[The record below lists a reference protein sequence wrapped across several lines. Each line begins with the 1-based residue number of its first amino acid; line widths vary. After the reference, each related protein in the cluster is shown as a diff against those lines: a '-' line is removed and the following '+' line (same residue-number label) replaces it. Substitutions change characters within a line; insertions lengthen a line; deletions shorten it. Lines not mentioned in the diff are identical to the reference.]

1 MKKVVMLFVIISLL
15 SGCFPSQEE
24 KQQKFIRAIEQ
35 GNVEA
40 VREYMK
46 KEKNI
51 NFKIKNETPLDVAMR
66 TGQRDIA
73 VKLLKSGGKSAVMPL
88 PPLHFAL
95 ASSLAQG
102 NEENIEI
109 VKQIVNEQTVR
120 EKDKENN
127 TPLHIAA
134 GSGNLAFVQLVCQYD
149 VDVNAINKH
158 GETPLLLAVQA
169 GNIDVVRFLYE
180 HGANVEIANK
190 AGETPLY
197 KAVERNF
204 IDVATYLLEKKAKVD
219 AQTTIGKTPLM
230 VAAEYGYDKLVTL
243 LLRYGADVQVKD
255 KTGNTALSLA
265 QYWKHENII
274 KQLKEKGAK

>member
-40 VREYMK
+40 VRDYMK

-73 VKLLKSGGKSAVMPL
+73 VKLLKAGGKSAVMPL

-102 NEENIEI
+102 DEENIEM
-109 VKQIVNEQTVR
+109 VKQIVNEETVR

-134 GSGNLAFVQLVCQYD
+134 GSGDVSLVQLVCQYD
-149 VDVNAINKH
+149 VDVNAENKQ

-180 HGANVEIANK
+180 RGANMEIANK
-190 AGETPLY
+190 DGETPLY

-204 IDVATYLLEKKAKVD
+204 IDVATYLLEKGANVD
-219 AQTTIGKTPLM
+219 AKTNIGKTPLM
-230 VAAEYGYDKLVTL
+230 VAAEYGYDELVAL
-243 LLRYGADVQVKD
+243 LLRYGADVHVKD
-255 KTGNTALSLA
+255 KIGNTALSLA

>member
-1 MKKVVMLFVIISLL
+1 MKKVMTLFVIISLL

-73 VKLLKSGGKSAVMPL
+73 VKLLKAGGKSAAMPL

-95 ASSLAQG
+95 VSSLAQG

-109 VKQIVNEQTVR
+109 VKQIINEQTVR

-134 GSGNLAFVQLVCQYD
+134 GSGNIDLVQLVCQYD
-149 VDVNAINKH
+149 VDVNAVNKH

-180 HGANVEIANK
+180 RGANVEIANE

-204 IDVATYLLEKKAKVD
+204 IDVATYLLEKGADVNTKTNIK
-219 AQTTIGKTPLM
+219 KTPLM
-230 VAAEYGYDKLVTL
+230 VAAEYGYDELVTL
-243 LLRYGADVQVKD
+243 LLRYGADVHVKD
-255 KTGNTALSLA
+255 DTGNTALSLA

>member
-1 MKKVVMLFVIISLL
+1 MKKVMTLFVIISLL

-35 GNVEA
+35 GNIQA
-40 VREYMK
+40 VRDYME

-51 NFKIKNETPLDVAMR
+51 NFKIKHETPLDVAMR

-73 VKLLKSGGKSAVMPL
+73 AQLLKVGGKSAVMPL

-120 EKDKENN
+120 EKDKQHN

-134 GSGNLAFVQLVCQYD
+134 GSGNLALVQLVCQYD
-149 VDVNAINKH
+149 VDVNAVNKY

-169 GNIDVVRFLYE
+169 GNVDVVRFLYE
-180 HGANVEIANK
+180 HGANVEIANQV
-190 AGETPLY
+190 GETPLY

-219 AQTTIGKTPLM
+219 AKTNIGKTPLM
-230 VAAEYGYDKLVTL
+230 VAAEYGYDELMTL
-243 LLRYGADVQVKD
+243 LLRYGADVHVRD
-255 KTGNTALSLA
+255 NTGNTALSLA

>member
-1 MKKVVMLFVIISLL
+1 MKKAVVLFVIISLL
-15 SGCFPSQEE
+15 SGCFPSQKE
-24 KQQKFIRAIEQ
+24 KQQQFIQAIEQ
-35 GNVEA
+35 GNIQA

-51 NFKIKNETPLDVAMR
+51 NFKIKHETPLDVAMR

-73 VKLLKSGGKSAVMPL
+73 AQLLKAGGKSAIMPL
-88 PPLHFAL
+88 PPLHFAI

-102 NEENIEI
+102 NEENVKI
-109 VKQIVNEQTVR
+109 VKQIVNEKTVR
-120 EKDKENN
+120 EKDENNN

-134 GSGNLAFVQLVCQYD
+134 GSGNLTLVKLVCQYD
-149 VDVNAINKH
+149 VDVNAVNAH

-169 GNIDVVRFLYE
+169 GNVQVVRFLYE
-180 HGANVEIANK
+180 QGANIEAVNK
-190 AGETPLY
+190 AGETSLY

-204 IDVATYLLEKKAKVD
+204 IDVATYLLEKGANVNGK
-219 AQTTIGKTPLM
+219 TNIGKTPLM
-230 VAAEYGYDKLVTL
+230 VAAEYGYDELVTL
-243 LLRYGADVQVKD
+243 LLRYGADVHVKD
-255 KTGNTALSLA
+255 DTGNTALSLA

>member
-1 MKKVVMLFVIISLL
+1 MKKVMTLFVIISLL
-15 SGCFPSQEE
+15 SGCFSSKEE
-24 KQQKFIRAIEQ
+24 KQQRFIQAIEQ
-35 GNVEA
+35 GNVQA
-40 VREYMK
+40 VRDYME

-51 NFKIKNETPLDVAMR
+51 NFTIKHETPLDVAMR

-73 VKLLKSGGKSAVMPL
+73 AQLLKAGGKSAVMPL

-95 ASSLAQG
+95 ASSIAQG
-102 NEENIEI
+102 DEENIEI

-134 GSGNLAFVQLVCQYD
+134 GSGNVDLVQLVCQYD
-149 VDVNAINKH
+149 VDINAVNKH

-169 GNIDVVRFLYE
+169 GNVDVVRFLYE
-180 HGANVEIANK
+180 RGANVEISNE

-204 IDVATYLLEKKAKVD
+204 IDVATYLLEKGADVNTK
-219 AQTTIGKTPLM
+219 TNIGKTPLM
-230 VAAEYGYDKLVTL
+230 VASEYGYDQLVAL
-243 LLRYGADVQVKD
+243 LLRYGADVHVKD
-255 KTGNTALSLA
+255 DTDNTALSLA
-265 QYWKHENII
+265 QYWKHETII

>member
-1 MKKVVMLFVIISLL
+1 MNKVMMLVVIISLL

-24 KQQKFIRAIEQ
+24 KQQRLIQAIEQ

-73 VKLLKSGGKSAVMPL
+73 VELLKAGGKSAAMPL
-88 PPLHFAL
+88 PPLHYAL

-102 NEENIEI
+102 DEENIEI
-109 VKQIVNEQTVR
+109 VKQMVNEQTVR
-120 EKDKENN
+120 EKDQEKN

-134 GSGNLAFVQLVCQYD
+134 GSGNLELVQLVCQYD
-149 VDVNAINKH
+149 VDMNAVNVR

-169 GNIDVVRFLYE
+169 GNVDVVRFLYE
-180 HGANVEIANK
+180 RGANIEIANK
-190 AGETPLY
+190 DGETPLY

-204 IDVATYLLEKKAKVD
+204 IDVATYLLEKGANVNTKTNIK
-219 AQTTIGKTPLM
+219 KTPLM
-230 VAAEYGYDKLVTL
+230 VAAEYGYDELVTL
-243 LLRYGADVQVKD
+243 LLRYGADVHVKD
-255 KTGNTALSLA
+255 DTGNTALSLA